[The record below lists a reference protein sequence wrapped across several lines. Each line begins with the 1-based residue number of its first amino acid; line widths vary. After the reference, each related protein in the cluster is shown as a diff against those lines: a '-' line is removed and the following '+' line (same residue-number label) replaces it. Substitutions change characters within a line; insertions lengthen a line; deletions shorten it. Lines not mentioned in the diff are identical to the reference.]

1 MAIKEA
7 LYPKLMKNPRF
18 VAVEILNNVLSGES
32 LTEAL
37 PRLTGNL
44 EDSEKRFV
52 QHLLFGTLR
61 QYDALDDR
69 VSQMLSKPIKPAEI
83 EVKLAQILAA
93 YELTEMATAEY
104 AILNNWVNLIK
115 AMDKEWAAGLTNAI
129 LRNIQRGKL
138 PPAKFLAGKSNLPA
152 WFAKRVETQW
162 GEQALE
168 EIGTFYQLHPE
179 MILRVN
185 IQKNSREEYLAKLKA
200 ANIAAMAHEFVPTAI
215 VLESPVSVELLPG
228 FSQGD
233 VSVQDAA
240 AQLAA
245 QLLDVH
251 NGMDVLDAC
260 SAPGGKTTAILEQA
274 PQLASLV
281 ALDSS
286 QERLERV
293 FENVER
299 VCGELPPFV
308 SIEAIACEDYETPV
322 QFDRILLDVPCS
334 ATGIMHRHPD
344 IKRLRLASDIN
355 NLRTTQAA
363 ILAHAWQQLKVGGKL
378 LYATCSILK
387 DENEQQIRHFLKN
400 ENSAKEVKF
409 TLPFGEARDVGV
421 QILPRYFESEKSV
434 DGFYYAL
441 LEKVASDE

>member
-18 VAVEILNNVLSGES
+18 VAVEILNSVLSGES

-37 PRLTGNL
+37 PRLSGNL
-44 EDSEKRFV
+44 EDNDKRFV

-69 VSQMLSKPIKPAEI
+69 VSQMLAKPIKPAEI

-115 AMDKEWAAGLTNAI
+115 EMDKQWAAGLTNAI

-152 WFAKRVETQW
+152 WFAKRIETQW
-162 GEQALE
+162 GEKALE

-185 IQKNSREEYLAKLKA
+185 LQKNSRDEYLEKLKA
-200 ANIAAMAHEFVPTAI
+200 ANIAAMAHDFVTTAI

-228 FSQGD
+228 FSEGC
-233 VSVQDAA
+233 VSVQDAS

-245 QLLDVH
+245 QLLGIEA
-251 NGMDVLDAC
+251 GMRVLDAC
-260 SAPGGKTTAILEQA
+260 SAPGGKTTAILEQTSK
-274 PQLASLV
+274 LETLV

-286 QERLERV
+286 KERLERV
-293 FENVER
+293 YENVKR
-299 VCGELPPFV
+299 VCGELPAFMT
-308 SIEAIACEDYETPV
+308 IEATPCEAYETTL

-344 IKRLRLASDIN
+344 IKRLRLASDIH
-355 NLRTTQAA
+355 NLRAIQAE
-363 ILAHAWQQLKVGGKL
+363 ILAHAWTQLKVGGKL

-387 DENEQQIRHFLKN
+387 DENEQQIRHFLK
-400 ENSAKEVKF
+400 EEKSAKEVKF
-409 TLPFGEARDVGV
+409 MLPFGEVRDVGV

-441 LEKVASDE
+441 LEKVAVDA

>member
-18 VAVEILNNVLSGES
+18 VAIEILNSVLMGES
-32 LTEAL
+32 LTDAL
-37 PRLTGNL
+37 PRLSVGLN
-44 EDSEKRFV
+44 DNDKRYV

-115 AMDKEWAAGLTNAI
+115 EMDKLWAAGLTNAI

-138 PPAKFLAGKSNLPA
+138 PPAQFLAGKSNLPA
-152 WFAKRVETQW
+152 WFAKRIENQW
-162 GEQALE
+162 GETALE

-185 IQKNSREEYLAKLKA
+185 LQKNSRDEYLELLQQAD
-200 ANIAAMAHEFVPTAI
+200 IAATAHEFVDTAI
-215 VLESPVSVELLPG
+215 VLDSPVSVDLLPG
-228 FSQGD
+228 FFEGC
-233 VSVQDAA
+233 VSVQDAS

-245 QLLDVH
+245 QLLDVK
-251 NGMDVLDAC
+251 NEMAVLDAC

-274 PQLASLV
+274 PNLTKLV

-286 QERLERV
+286 ATRLERV
-293 FENVER
+293 TENITR
-299 VCGELPPFV
+299 VCGEVPAFV
-308 SIEAIACEDYETPV
+308 EIEAVPCEEYEAKAP
-322 QFDRILLDVPCS
+322 FDRILLDVPCS

-344 IKRLRLASDIN
+344 IKRLRQASDIN
-355 NLRTTQAA
+355 NLRNIQAE
-363 ILAHAWQQLKVGGKL
+363 ILMHAWTQLKVGGKL

-387 DENEQQIRHFLKN
+387 DENEQQIRQFLKS
-400 ENSAKEVKF
+400 EPTAKEIK
-409 TLPFGEARDVGV
+409 LDIPFGEQRDVGV

-441 LEKVASDE
+441 LEKIA

>member
-7 LYPKLMKNPRF
+7 LYPKLMNNPRF
-18 VAVEILNNVLSGES
+18 VAVEILNAVLHGES
-32 LTEAL
+32 LTDAL
-37 PRLTGNL
+37 PRLSGNL
-44 EDSEKRFV
+44 SDSDKRFV

-69 VSQMLSKPIKPAEI
+69 VSQMLSKPIKAAEI

-115 AMDKEWAAGLTNAI
+115 EMDKLWAAGLTNAI

-138 PPAKFLAGKSNLPA
+138 PPAKFLAGKSNMPA

-162 GEQALE
+162 GEKALE

-185 IQKNSREEYLAKLKA
+185 LQKNSREAYLEKLKA
-200 ANIAAMAHEFVPTAI
+200 ASIPAMAHHFVETAI
-215 VLESPVSVELLPG
+215 VLEEPVSVDVLPG
-228 FSQGD
+228 FSNGD
-233 VSVQDAA
+233 VSVQDAS

-245 QLLDVH
+245 QLLDLQE
-251 NGMDVLDAC
+251 GMIVLDAC
-260 SAPGGKTTAILEQA
+260 SAPGGKTTAILERA
-274 PQLASLV
+274 PKLQKLV

-286 QERLERV
+286 KERLTRV
-293 FENVER
+293 VENVER
-299 VCGELPPFV
+299 VCGQVPGFV
-308 SIEAIACEDYETPV
+308 SIEAIPCEVYETD
-322 QFDRILLDVPCS
+322 QMFDRILLDVPCS

-355 NLRTTQAA
+355 NLKGIQAE
-363 ILAHAWQQLKVGGKL
+363 ILAHAWKQLKVGGKL

-387 DENEQQIRHFLKN
+387 DENEQQIRHFLKS
-400 ENSAKEVKF
+400 EKSASEIKF
-409 TLPFGEARDVGV
+409 ELPFAEARDVGV

-441 LEKVASDE
+441 LEKVALES

>member
-7 LYPKLMKNPRF
+7 LYPKLMKDPRF
-18 VAVEILNNVLSGES
+18 VAVETLCSVLQGES

-37 PRLTGNL
+37 PRC
-44 EDSEKRFV
+44 SERLNENERRFA

-61 QYDALDDR
+61 QYDALEDR
-69 VSQMLSKPIKPAEI
+69 LSQLLSKPIKNSEI
-83 EVKLAQILAA
+83 EVKVAQILAA

-138 PPAKFLAGKSNLPA
+138 PPAKSMAGRSNLPQ
-152 WFAKRVETQW
+152 WFAKRIENQW
-162 GEQALE
+162 GKEALE

-185 IQKNSREEYLAKLKA
+185 RAKNSREAYLEKLA
-200 ANIAAMAHEFVPTAI
+200 AAGIDAVAHQFVESAI
-215 VLESPVSVELLPG
+215 VLDQPVSVEQLPG
-228 FSQGD
+228 FAEGL
-233 VSVQDAA
+233 VSVQDAS

-245 QLLDVH
+245 ELLEPQK
-251 NGMDVLDAC
+251 GEYLLDAC
-260 SAPGGKTTAILEQA
+260 SAPGGKTTALLEIMPEMA
-274 PQLASLV
+274 GLV

-286 QERLERV
+286 AERLLRVKENIERV
-293 FENVER
+293 MGSIPQFVE
-299 VCGELPPFV
+299 
-308 SIEAIACEDYETPV
+308 IEAIACQDYESE
-322 QFDRILLDVPCS
+322 QRFDAILLDVPCS

-344 IKRLRLASDIN
+344 IKRLRQASDIEK
-355 NLRTTQAA
+355 LRALQSE
-363 ILAHAWQQLKVGGKL
+363 ILNHAWTLLKEGGRL

-387 DENEQQIRHFLKN
+387 DENEQQIRHFLK
-400 ENSAKEVKF
+400 SHPDAKERPLM
-409 TLPFGEARDVGV
+409 LPFGEARDVGV
-421 QILPRYFESEKSV
+421 QILPRYFKSEESV

-441 LEKVASDE
+441 LEKK

>member
-1 MAIKEA
+1 MAIQEA

-18 VAVEILNNVLSGES
+18 VAVEILNAVLQGES

-37 PRLTGNL
+37 PRLSAALTDN
-44 EDSEKRFV
+44 DKRFV

-61 QYDALDDR
+61 QYDALEDR
-69 VSQMLSKPIKPAEI
+69 VSQMLSKPIKPSEM

-115 AMDKEWAAGLTNAI
+115 EMDKLWAAGLTNAI

-138 PPAKFLAGKSNLPA
+138 PAAKTLAGKSNMPA
-152 WFAKRVETQW
+152 WFAKRVENQW
-162 GEQALE
+162 GKEALE

-185 IQKNSREEYLAKLKA
+185 LQKNSRDQYLAILKNA
-200 ANIAAMAHEFVPTAI
+200 GIDAMAHEFVETAI
-215 VLESPVSVELLPG
+215 VLDSPVSVDQLPG
-228 FSQGD
+228 FAEGS
-233 VSVQDAA
+233 VSVQDAS

-245 QLLDVH
+245 ILLAPE
-251 NGMDVLDAC
+251 NGMKVLDAC

-274 PQLASLV
+274 PALSRLV

-286 QERLERV
+286 QDRLGRV
-293 FENVER
+293 VENVER
-299 VCGELPPFV
+299 VCGEVPSFV
-308 SIEAIACEDYETPV
+308 TIEATACEAYETSV
-322 QFDRILLDVPCS
+322 KFDRILLDVPCS

-344 IKRLRLASDIN
+344 IKRLRQASDIQ
-355 NLRTTQAA
+355 NLRKTQAE
-363 ILAHAWQQLKVGGKL
+363 ILAHAWEQLAVGGRL

-387 DENEQQIRHFLKN
+387 DENEQQIRQFLK
-400 ENSAKEVKF
+400 EEASAKEVKF
-409 TLPFGEARDVGV
+409 ALPFGEARDVGV

-441 LEKVASDE
+441 LEKVAI